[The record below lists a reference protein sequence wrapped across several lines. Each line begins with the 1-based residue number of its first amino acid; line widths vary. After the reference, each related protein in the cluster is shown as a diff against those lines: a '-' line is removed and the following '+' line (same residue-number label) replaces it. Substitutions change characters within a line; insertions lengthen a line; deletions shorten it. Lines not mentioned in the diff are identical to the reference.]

1 MEPDTS
7 NLITR
12 LIRVTDAAVL
22 GDFFEEVAADA
33 EAVRFFHPHP
43 MTRAVA
49 ALLCGAATTRRDRYY
64 LALYRGLPVAY
75 AMLRGWDDGYAVPSW
90 GGCVH
95 PALRSAGLGHALL
108 VHAVAESRAAGATKL
123 RLTVY
128 KANQRGVH
136 LYSKFGFA
144 FEDKDQK
151 SVVGLLDLN
160 APLALPA
167 REPDSVRLL
176 SWYETKVSRSAA

>member
-1 MEPDTS
+1 METCASD
-7 NLITR
+7 LV
-12 LIRVTDAAVL
+12 IRRIRATDAAAL

-43 MTRAVA
+43 LTRAYA
-49 ALLCGAATTRRDRYY
+49 ALLCGEAAERFDRYY
-64 LALYRGLPVAY
+64 VALYHGLPVAY

-95 PALRSAGLGHALL
+95 PQLRSAGLGHILL
-108 VHAVAESRAAGATKL
+108 VHAVAESRAAGATTL

-136 LYSKFGFA
+136 LYSKFGFL
-144 FEDKDQK
+144 FRDKDEQT
-151 SVVGLLDLN
+151 VVGVLDLTV
-160 APLALPA
+160 PLAVPP
-167 REPDSVRLL
+167 REPDVARLRT
-176 SWYETKVSRSAA
+176 WCQAKKARTAA